1 VNGKNLQRYYKDF
14 MSDFSDWNQKS
25 HAKEYLLFPENIG
38 EHLSIDETSMSQGEL
53 YTIVTNKDAKGKQ
66 GSIVAIISGTKAA
79 VVIEVLHKIPKEKRD
94 AVTEITLDMA
104 NSMKLIA
111 KKSFTKAIQVTDR
124 FHVQKLVLEALQDVR
139 IKYRWQ
145 AIDDE
150 NTAISKAKQESKT
163 YKPILFSN
171 GDSPK
176 QLLARGRYIL
186 YKSQDKWT
194 PNQKQRADI
203 LFEQYP
209 DIQKAYKLSQALKL
223 IFNLDIIK
231 EVARVKLAK
240 WYNDVEDSG
249 FKAFNIVSNT
259 IKLNYD
265 TILNYF
271 KNRSTNASAESF
283 NAKIKAF
290 RSQFRGVK
298 NIEFFLYRLT
308 KIYA

>member
-1 VNGKNLQRYYKDF
+1 

-66 GSIVAIISGTKAA
+66 GSIVAIVSGTKAA
-79 VVIEVLHKIPKEKRD
+79 VVIEILHKIPKEKRD

-104 NSMKLIA
+104 NSMNLIA
-111 KKSFTKAIQVTDR
+111 RKSFPKATQVTDR

-150 NTAISKAKQESKT
+150 NTAISKAKEENKS

-194 PNQKQRADI
+194 PNQKQRAEI

-209 DIQKAYKLSQALKL
+209 DIEKAYKLSQGLKL
-223 IFNLDIIK
+223 IFNQDIIK
-231 EVARVKLAK
+231 DVARVKLAK
-240 WYNDVEDSG
+240 WYNDIEASG

>member
-1 VNGKNLQRYYKDF
+1 VNGENLQRYYKDF

-163 YKPILFSN
+163 YNPILFSN

>member
-1 VNGKNLQRYYKDF
+1 VNGKNLQRYYKYF

-25 HAKEYLLFPENIG
+25 HAKEYLLFPKNIG
-38 EHLSIDETSMSQGEL
+38 ELLSIDETSMSQGEL

-66 GSIVAIISGTKAA
+66 GSIVAIISRNKAA
-79 VVIEVLHKIPKEKRD
+79 IVIEVLHKTPKEKRD
-94 AVTEITLDMA
+94 EVTEITLDMA

-111 KKSFTKAIQVTDR
+111 RKIFTKAIQATDR
-124 FHVQKLVLEALQDVR
+124 FHVQKLVLEALQYVR

-150 NTAISKAKQESKT
+150 NTAISKAKEESKT

-203 LFEQYP
+203 LFEHYP
-209 DIQKAYKLSQALKL
+209 DIQKAYKLRQGLKL
-223 IFNLDIIK
+223 IFNLYIIK

-240 WYNDVEDSG
+240 WYNDVEYSG

-271 KNRSTNASAESF
+271 KNISTNASAESF
-283 NAKIKAF
+283 NAKIKDF
-290 RSQFRGVK
+290 RSQFIGVNAK
-298 NIEFFLYRLT
+298 N
-308 KIYA
+308 